1 MDEAIFKD
9 IAVGKAFNG
18 FFTKKFTLQGNI
30 FLSLIALY
38 YAKNNVFVSTAM
50 WVGTTNPLL
59 GVSKITQKRLSFS
72 IFLFVLVFLAC
83 FLESFT
89 AELKKH
95 F

>member
-1 MDEAIFKD
+1 MKPYSKISLLAKPLMVF
-9 IAVGKAFNG
+9 
-18 FFTKKFTLQGNI
+18 LQKNLPYKETF

-50 WVGTTNPLL
+50 WVGTTNLLL